1 VFSDHQG
8 EGEEEMKKRKLWSAR
23 KLLLCIGIFAFTT
36 IPADNAIAAFT
47 YDDLVGNTFH
57 VTESNYS
64 YDITF
69 TSTEEG
75 VSTGGVYNYGVGE
88 VFSYKI
94 DDEVIY
100 IPDPN
105 PDKDSTAGISYT
117 LLDASTFSVR
127 QEIFP
132 GPFEV
137 DYNFLGP
144 FFTDYSVFNNNATA
158 LKDYL
163 LVNGLWE
170 STITTDGQII
180 HPSRPTVGEWWI
192 EDNIFHFNYPDSD
205 NVRGVD
211 YKAFKLE
218 DDIPYFQTDAGFTID
233 STWEAVPTPIPG
245 AVWLLGSG
253 LTGLI
258 CSRVRRKNR

>member
-1 VFSDHQG
+1 
-8 EGEEEMKKRKLWSAR
+8 MKKRKLWSTR
-23 KLLLCIGIFAFTT
+23 KLFLFIGIAAFTT

-75 VSTGGVYNYGVGE
+75 VSTGGVYYYGVDE
-88 VFSYKI
+88 VFSYEI
-94 DDEVIY
+94 IGGVIC
-100 IPDPN
+100 IPDPE
-105 PDKDSTAGISYT
+105 PEKDTAGISYT

-137 DYNFLGP
+137 DYFLGP
-144 FFTDYSVFNNNATA
+144 DVDYYQFNNNATA

-170 STITTDGQII
+170 STITSDGQII
-180 HPSRPTVGEWWI
+180 HPTRPTVGEWWI
-192 EDNIFHFNYPDSD
+192 MNNIFYFNYPDLD

-218 DDIPYFQTDAGFTID
+218 DDIPYKQTDAGFTID
-233 STWEAVPTPIPG
+233 STWVPTPLPG

-258 CSRVRRKNR
+258 CLRVRRKNR